1 MPDQAHQAGE
11 KGWISTVAW
20 SVHHAMDTG
29 ALGRMPQIQQQT
41 NQWHVEA
48 AIQG

>member
-1 MPDQAHQAGE
+1 MGQVTKRGRA
-11 KGWISTVAW
+11 
-20 SVHHAMDTG
+20 